1 MKARGVRRV
10 YYRCGCVCDYAS
22 RRRRAQRQG
31 VALEQPHVGAVGLV
45 DRTET
50 ECASGPPLGLNSL
63 RSGLHLSCVEAAD
76 LPTTP
81 LTTHLAPYGRTARR
95 TTP

>member
-31 VALEQPHVGAVGLV
+31 VALEQPQVGAVGLGSAWSDWPCV
-45 DRTET
+45 DWT
-50 ECASGPPLGLNSL
+50 GPRRSAPRGLRLVSTHFDRGCICRVWRRPICL
-63 RSGLHLSCVEAAD
+63 PHL
-76 LPTTP
+76 
-81 LTTHLAPYGRTARR
+81 
-95 TTP
+95 